1 MQKVF
6 DIIKEG
12 QKAGKSCAEISAT
25 LAEAGY
31 NTNVNGKKDGNAFVY
46 MDESNREPCMVSD
59 GKIVVGTVNPMYTVL
74 YKGEEYHTAEDHV
87 TLLEGPGVP
96 DIQEREKLPREVDK
110 SRRMDLAGKS
120 EKDRTGIVQHT
131 AIGDFK
137 CHYNEDGYF
146 VRGIRA

>member
-1 MQKVF
+1 MKSIY

-12 QKAGKSCAEISAT
+12 QKNGKTFAQISAD

-31 NTNVNGKKDGNAFVY
+31 NTNTNNKKDGNATVCL
-46 MDESNREPCMVSD
+46 DESSFEPCMVSD
-59 GKIVVGTVNPMYTVL
+59 GKVVVGTVSPIYTIL

-96 DIQEREKLPREVDK
+96 DIQEREKLPDGVDK
-110 SRRMDLAGKS
+110 NRRMDLIGKP
-120 EKDRTGIVQHT
+120 EKERTGVVQHT

-137 CHYNEDGYF
+137 CDYNEDGYF
-146 VRGIRA
+146 VRGIWA